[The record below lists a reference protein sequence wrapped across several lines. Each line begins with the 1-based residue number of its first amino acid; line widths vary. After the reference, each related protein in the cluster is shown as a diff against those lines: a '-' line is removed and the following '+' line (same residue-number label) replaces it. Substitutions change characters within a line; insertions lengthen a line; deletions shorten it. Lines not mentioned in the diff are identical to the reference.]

1 MGKTTEWGMPFWLI
15 FKKICMATIE
25 RLEDLKV
32 WQKARVLSSKVYP
45 YTFKDP
51 IKSDF
56 RFKDQIRGTC
66 GSIMDNIAEGF
77 GRSGTNEFINSLGF
91 AKGETDEI
99 KSQLYRGLDNKYFTK
114 EEFKILY
121 SLANEITKMIT
132 RLMEYLNKCDIRGP
146 KFKDRSTP
154 KK

>member
-1 MGKTTEWGMPFWLI
+1 MWNHTTIIELLISFQKTLI
-15 FKKICMATIE
+15 MATVQ
-25 RLEDLKV
+25 RFEDLKV
-32 WQKARVLSSKVYP
+32 WQKARELSRKVYP
-45 YTFKDP
+45 HTFKDP

-56 RFKDQIRGTC
+56 RFKDQIRGTA

-77 GRSGTNEFINSLGF
+77 GRSGTNEFINSLGY

-99 KSQLYRGLDNKYFTK
+99 KSQFYRGLDNDYFTK
-114 EEFKILY
+114 EEFKMLY
-121 SLANEITKMIT
+121 SLADEITKMLT

-146 KFKDRSTP
+146 KFKDRS